1 MEWYDLPKSFCFLQ
15 NVLIRN
21 IGVLWQI
28 QIVNWSL
35 LKSVVKSNATCVKVL
50 LNKWWLISSILV
62 FTRNAYNLYYIFYN
76 NNDFLGD
83 HTYLYLQILR
93 FERNELIVHMS
104 LMRSFDLF
112 TRKHRQVQ
120 RTACRR
126 HYIVLKLTG
135 ALGYLKIFCSEQK
148 GRNRVHTFG
157 FYTRYLLIKLYLFLF
172 GDYIANNDFVFTQ
185 IHHENGISYNVFT
198 IYSPLVHSI

>member
-104 LMRSFDLF
+104 LMRLFDLF

-120 RTACRR
+120 RTACR

-148 GRNRVHTFG
+148 GRNRV
-157 FYTRYLLIKLYLFLF
+157 LL
-172 GDYIANNDFVFTQ
+172 DFILGT
-185 IHHENGISYNVFT
+185 Y
-198 IYSPLVHSI
+198 